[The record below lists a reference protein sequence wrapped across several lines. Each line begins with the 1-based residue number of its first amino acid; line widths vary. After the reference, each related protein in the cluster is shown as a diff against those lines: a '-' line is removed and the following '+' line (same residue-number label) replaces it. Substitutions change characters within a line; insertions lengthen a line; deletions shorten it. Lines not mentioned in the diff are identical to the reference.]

1 MPRIDIPI
9 KRLFQRRP
17 ADWVRYV
24 QPECQEDWIRQ
35 YKTEYTPKK
44 ESRLDNVFEVEDPN
58 GPYLVNFEP
67 MGYYD
72 VALPARMLRYRSDI
86 WEATLYEGKGTPA
99 IRQVV
104 VFFYRENDN
113 KVHRLHDCWGEAA
126 TLDYT
131 YRVIRIWEE
140 PRQPVIEKELIG
152 LYPLLPLMKG
162 NRKKEEPGQV
172 LSESIAAI
180 QKVEDV
186 SLQQDLLVA
195 MAIMTGGRYAPELIR
210 TMIRREMV
218 MESPIYQ
225 EWVKEER
232 TEAEARGIG
241 KGKAEKAQDAICKI
255 LNKRLGLD
263 SLKLQ
268 QQVRTITS
276 EPVLDWIFDEI
287 VDITSKEAAKNI
299 IETAI
304 KQSQQ

>member
-1 MPRIDIPI
+1 
-9 KRLFQRRP
+9 
-17 ADWVRYV
+17 
-24 QPECQEDWIRQ
+24 
-35 YKTEYTPKK
+35 
-44 ESRLDNVFEVEDPN
+44 
-58 GPYLVNFEP
+58 
-67 MGYYD
+67 
-72 VALPARMLRYRSDI
+72 
-86 WEATLYEGKGTPA
+86 
-99 IRQVV
+99 VV
-104 VFFYRENDN
+104 VFFYRKNDN
-113 KVHRLHDCWGEAA
+113 KVHRLNDRWGEAA

-162 NRKKEEPGQV
+162 NGKKEEPKQV
-172 LSESIAAI
+172 LSESIATI

-186 SLQQDLLVA
+186 SLQQDLLAA
-195 MAIMTGGRYAPELIR
+195 MAIMAGGRYAPELIR

-232 TEAEARGIG
+232 TEAEVRGEVRGIG

-268 QQVRTITS
+268 QKVRTITS

-287 VDITSKEAAKNI
+287 VDITSKEAAKNRV
-299 IETAI
+299 
-304 KQSQQ
+304 

>member
-1 MPRIDIPI
+1 
-9 KRLFQRRP
+9 
-17 ADWVRYV
+17 
-24 QPECQEDWIRQ
+24 
-35 YKTEYTPKK
+35 
-44 ESRLDNVFEVEDPN
+44 
-58 GPYLVNFEP
+58 
-67 MGYYD
+67 
-72 VALPARMLRYRSDI
+72 
-86 WEATLYEGKGTPA
+86 
-99 IRQVV
+99 VV

-140 PRQPVIEKELIG
+140 P
-152 LYPLLPLMKG
+152 
-162 NRKKEEPGQV
+162 GQV
-172 LSESIAAI
+172 LSESIATI

-186 SLQQDLLVA
+186 SLQQDLLAA
-195 MAIMTGGRYAPELIR
+195 MAIMAGGRYAPELIR

-232 TEAEARGIG
+232 TEAEVRGIG
-241 KGKAEKAQDAICKI
+241 KGKAEKAQDAIYKI

-268 QQVRTITS
+268 QQVWTITS